1 MTQEIVINAN
11 NIDLRS
17 YRNLRARWTYEAEQD
32 LAAMQLTIS
41 QNMFDAIMHEVMLNE
56 LLPETKANWQKEGF

>member
-1 MTQEIVINAN
+1 
-11 NIDLRS
+11 
-17 YRNLRARWTYEAEQD
+17 
-32 LAAMQLTIS
+32 MQLTIS